1 MSHKKL
7 LIERLCNRLGYQFN
21 DPSLLKLA
29 LTHRS
34 GANKHNERLE
44 FLGDSILGMV
54 IAEHL
59 FTHLKKADEGQLT
72 RLRASLVKG
81 KTLAEIAK
89 ELELGECLYLGE
101 GELKSGGF
109 RRASILADALEAI
122 IGAIYQDAGF
132 ETTRK
137 VILGL
142 YQKRLESV
150 DLKSVQKDPKT
161 QLQEWLQSRKL
172 PLPEYELLKVTG
184 EPHKQTFDV
193 ACVLVEKKVKTHG
206 SGSSRRNA
214 EQQAAEKALAIILD
228 GN

>member
-1 MSHKKL
+1 MSQKKL
-7 LIERLCNRLGYQFN
+7 LIERLCNRLGYQFS

-59 FTHLKKADEGQLT
+59 FSNLKKADEGQLT

-81 KTLAEIAK
+81 KTLTEIAK

-122 IGAIYQDAGF
+122 IGAIYQDSGF
-132 ETTRK
+132 DAAKTI
-137 VILGL
+137 ILSL
-142 YQKRLESV
+142 YQKRLQNI
-150 DLKSVQKDPKT
+150 DLKAVHKDPKT
-161 QLQEWLQSRKL
+161 ELQEWLQSRKL
-172 PLPEYELLKVTG
+172 PLPDYELLKVTG

-193 ACVLVEKKVKTHG
+193 ACILEEKKVKTHG

>member
-122 IGAIYQDAGF
+122 IGAIYKDAGF
-132 ETTRK
+132 ELTRK

-193 ACVLVEKKVKTHG
+193 ACILAEKKVKTHG

>member
-54 IAEHL
+54 IAEYL
-59 FTHLKKADEGQLT
+59 FIHLKKADEGQLT

-89 ELELGECLYLGE
+89 ELELGDCLYLGE

-122 IGAIYQDAGF
+122 IGAIYQDTGF
-132 ETTRK
+132 DGAKK

-142 YQKRLESV
+142 YQKRLTNV

-193 ACVLVEKKVKTHG
+193 ACVLSEKKVKTHG

-228 GN
+228 GK

>member
-7 LIERLCNRLGYQFN
+7 LIERFCNRLGYQFK
-21 DPSLLKLA
+21 DPSFLKLA

-54 IAEHL
+54 IAEYL
-59 FTHLKKADEGQLT
+59 FSHLKKADEGQLT

-81 KTLAEIAK
+81 KTLAEISK

-122 IGAIYQDAGF
+122 IGAVYQDSDF
-132 ETTRK
+132 DTVK
-137 VILGL
+137 HVILSL
-142 YQKRLESV
+142 YKTRLQSI
-150 DLKSVQKDPKT
+150 DLKSVHKDPKT

-172 PLPEYELLKVTG
+172 PLPDYELLKVTG

-193 ACVLVEKKVKTHG
+193 VCVLSEKKVKTQG

>member
-21 DPSLLKLA
+21 DTSLLKLA

-54 IAEHL
+54 IAEYLFSHL
-59 FTHLKKADEGQLT
+59 RKADEGQLT

-132 ETTRK
+132 DATKK

-193 ACVLVEKKVKTHG
+193 ACVLVDKRVKTHG

>member
-7 LIERLCNRLGYQFN
+7 LIERLCNRLGYQFT

-54 IAEHL
+54 IAEYL

-72 RLRASLVKG
+72 RLRARLVKG
-81 KTLAEIAK
+81 KTLAEISK
-89 ELELGECLYLGE
+89 ELELGDCLYLGE

-132 ETTRK
+132 DAAKK

-142 YQKRLESV
+142 YQKRLTNV

-193 ACVLVEKKVKTHG
+193 ACVLPEKKVKTHG

-228 GN
+228 GK

>member
-21 DPSLLKLA
+21 DTSLLKLA

-54 IAEHL
+54 IAEYL
-59 FTHLKKADEGQLT
+59 FSHLKKADEGQLT

-132 ETTRK
+132 DATKK

-142 YQKRLESV
+142 YQQRLESV

-193 ACVLVEKKVKTHG
+193 ACVLVDKRVKTHG

>member
-1 MSHKKL
+1 MSQKKL
-7 LIERLCNRLGYQFN
+7 LIERFCHRLGYQFK

-54 IAEHL
+54 IAEYL
-59 FTHLKKADEGQLT
+59 FSHLKKADEGQLT

-122 IGAIYQDAGF
+122 MGAIYQDSGF
-132 ETTRK
+132 DVAK
-137 VILGL
+137 HVILSL
-142 YQKRLESV
+142 YKERFERI

-172 PLPEYELLKVTG
+172 PLPDYELLKVTG

-193 ACVLVEKKVKTHG
+193 ACVLAEKEVKTHG

-228 GN
+228 GK